1 MLKEA
6 YRQAFDYE
14 CQNLQGIATVELFGV
29 TSAGSV
35 VTPEN
40 SDPRLPF
47 GATSHHMTCLDRD
60 ECGIRRDGTNDAPNY
75 DWDRCPAHQ
84 SLQETRSLQ
93 TPRRHSSRS
102 DESYESRASQAS
114 SKS

>member
-14 CQNLQGIATVELFGV
+14 CKVLQGVAKVQLIGI
-29 TSAGSV
+29 TSAGAI

-47 GATSHHMTCLDRD
+47 GATSHHMTCLNRD
-60 ECGIRRDGTNDAPNY
+60 ECGIRRDHISGAPDY
-75 DWDRCPAHQ
+75 DWNRCPANQ
-84 SLQETRSLQ
+84 SLLKTTSLQ
-93 TPRRHSSRS
+93 TIRRN
-102 DESYESRASQAS
+102 
-114 SKS
+114 

>member
-6 YRQAFDYE
+6 YRQACDYE
-14 CQNLQGIATVELFGV
+14 CEVLQGIATVELFGV

-40 SDPRLPF
+40 SDLRLPF
-47 GATSHHMTCLDRD
+47 GGTSNLMTCLNRD
-60 ECGIRRDGTNDAPNY
+60 ECGIMRDDINGASDY
-75 DWDRCPAHQ
+75 DWDRCPANR

-93 TPRRHSSRS
+93 TAKRRSSRS
-102 DESYESRASQAS
+102 DELIV
-114 SKS
+114 